1 MKKPSNDFNRVSD
14 AQRAALEGLRT
25 YAERLAEKQDAA
37 LTNHDLAWE
46 AEKRRFQPKLQN
58 EFHLGRITPRLTQR
72 EYRRLRAEFSERR
85 KTIVDHYATKQKE
98 IARMKE
104 VILDRFNERARE
116 PRRIRTSEH
125 TKRDHDSGRER

>member
-1 MKKPSNDFNRVSD
+1 MKKPSNDFRRVSD
-14 AQRAALEGLRT
+14 VQRAALEGVRT
-25 YAERLAEKQDAA
+25 YAERLAEKQEAA
-37 LTNHDLAWE
+37 LLNHDLAWE

-85 KTIVDHYATKQKE
+85 KTIVEHYAVKQKE
-98 IARMKE
+98 VERMKE

-116 PRRIRTSEH
+116 PRKARAIERSR
-125 TKRDHDSGRER
+125 RDRDSGHER

>member
-1 MKKPSNDFNRVSD
+1 MKKPSNEFSRVSD

-37 LTNHDLAWE
+37 LAKHDLAWE

-72 EYRRLRAEFSERR
+72 EYRRLRAEFAERR
-85 KTIVDHYATKQKE
+85 KTIIENYAAKRKE
-98 IARMKE
+98 LERVKD
-104 VILDRFNERARE
+104 VVLDRFNERAHQ
-116 PRRIRTSEH
+116 PRKIRAYERSRH
-125 TKRDHDSGRER
+125 DRDSGRER